1 MTNHNIQPELNE
13 YLKALKEKV
22 PQRDPE
28 MAAKGRANFLSEV
41 KELQAKK
48 STPWWVEIFTAIFS
62 LPIQAN
68 RRLATAVASILTAIV
83 LTFGAV
89 GGTVYASQ
97 DSLPNQTMYA
107 VKTLTE
113 DIRLRLAKQPEEKIR
128 LLEMFANRRIEE
140 LYVLSEKKEE
150 FSQVTVTRL
159 EQHAEDMLIWAS
171 EQEGKDLTQSLNQIR
186 KSLQAQ
192 EEKIAKLANIE
203 HGSAVKKLSRVQK
216 KLREKIHLAGEGLDN
231 PAAFRKKMRSTTPF
245 TPVETL
251 KTGKPEETRTPENKR
266 KPVDRGTPTWKGKP
280 DQVGTP
286 DHKGKPEEVGQPENK
301 GKPKDPGKPDKTG
314 KPNEPGPPD
323 DKGKPENPGP
333 PDDKRGP

>member
-1 MTNHNIQPELNE
+1 MNNHNIQPELNK

-41 KELQAKK
+41 KELQTKK
-48 STPWWVEIFTAIFS
+48 STPRLAEIFAAIFS
-62 LPIQAN
+62 MSIQTN
-68 RRLATAVASILTAIV
+68 RRLATAVASILIAIV

-97 DSLPNQTMYA
+97 DSLPNQTLYA

-128 LLEMFANRRIEE
+128 LLEMFAIRRVEE
-140 LYVLSEKKEE
+140 LYTLSEKEE
-150 FSQVTVTRL
+150 DFPQVTVTRL
-159 EQHAEDMLIWAS
+159 EQHAENMLILAF

-186 KSLQAQ
+186 KSLQVQ
-192 EEKIAKLANIE
+192 EEKLAKLANTE
-203 HGSAVKKLSRVQK
+203 HGNAVKKLTQVQK
-216 KLREKIHLAGEGLDN
+216 KLREKIHLAEEGLDN

-251 KTGKPEETRTPENKR
+251 RPGKPEKNRTPENKR

-286 DHKGKPEEVGQPENK
+286 DHKGKPEEAGQPENK
-301 GKPKDPGKPDKTG
+301 GKPKDPGKPDNTE

-323 DKGKPENPGP
+323 DKGKPEDPGP
-333 PDDKRGP
+333 SDDKRGP

>member
-28 MAAKGRANFLSEV
+28 MAAKGRANFLLEV

-48 STPWWVEIFTAIFS
+48 STPWLAEIFGAIFS

-68 RRLATAVASILTAIV
+68 RRLATTVASILTAIV

-97 DSLPNQTMYA
+97 DSLPNQTIYA

-113 DIRLRLAKQPEEKIR
+113 DIRLRFSKQPEEKIR
-128 LLEMFANRRIEE
+128 LLEMFANRRVEE
-140 LYVLSEKKEE
+140 LYALSEKEEE

-159 EQHAEDMLIWAS
+159 EQHAEDMLILAS

-192 EEKIAKLANIE
+192 EEKIAKLANTE
-203 HGSAVKKLSRVQK
+203 HGNAVKKLTQVQK
-216 KLREKIHLAGEGLDN
+216 KLREKIHLAEEGLDN
-231 PAAFRKKMRSTTPF
+231 PAAFRKKMKSTTPF

-251 KTGKPEETRTPENKR
+251 KPGKPEETRTPENKR
-266 KPVDRGTPTWKGKP
+266 KPDDRGTPIWKGKP

-286 DHKGKPEEVGQPENK
+286 DHKGKPEEAGQPENK
-301 GKPKDPGKPDKTG
+301 GKP
-314 KPNEPGPPD
+314 NVPGPPD
-323 DKGKPENPGP
+323 DKGKPEDPGP

>member
-48 STPWWVEIFTAIFS
+48 STPWLAEIFAAIFS

-97 DSLPNQTMYA
+97 DSLPKQTLYA

-113 DIRLRLAKQPEEKIR
+113 DIRLRFSKQPEEKIR
-128 LLEMFANRRIEE
+128 LLEKFANRRVEE
-140 LYVLSEKKEE
+140 LSALSEKEEE
-150 FSQVTVTRL
+150 FPEETITRL
-159 EQHAEDMLIWAS
+159 EQHTETILKIAS
-171 EQEGKDLTQSLNQIR
+171 KQEGKELTQSLKKIR

-192 EEKIAKLANIE
+192 EEIISKLANME
-203 HGSAVKKLSRVQK
+203 HGNADKKLTQVQK
-216 KLREKIHLAGEGLDN
+216 KLREKIHLAEEGLDN
-231 PAAFRKKMRSTTPF
+231 PAAFRKKMKSTTPF

-251 KTGKPEETRTPENKR
+251 KPGKPEETRTPENKR
-266 KPVDRGTPTWKGKP
+266 KPVDRGTPIWKGKP

-286 DHKGKPEEVGQPENK
+286 DHKGKPGEAGQQENK
-301 GKPKDPGKPDKTG
+301 G
-314 KPNEPGPPD
+314 KPNEPGSPD
-323 DKGKPENPGP
+323 DKGKPEDPGP

>member
-1 MTNHNIQPELNE
+1 MTDHDMQPELNE

-48 STPWWVEIFTAIFS
+48 STPWLANVFAAIFS

-68 RRLATAVASILTAIV
+68 QRLATALASILIAIV
-83 LTFGAV
+83 LTFGAA

-97 DSLPNQTMYA
+97 DSLPNQTLYA

-113 DIRLRLAKQPEEKIR
+113 DIRLRFAKQPKEKIR
-128 LLEMFANRRIEE
+128 LLEKFANRRVEE
-140 LYVLSEKKEE
+140 LYALSEKEIAYP
-150 FSQVTVTRL
+150 QATVTRL
-159 EQHAEDMLIWAS
+159 EQHAETMLKIAS
-171 EQEGKDLTQSLNQIR
+171 EQEGKELTQSLNQIR
-186 KSLQAQ
+186 KSFQAQ
-192 EEKIAKLANIE
+192 EEKIARLANIE
-203 HGSAVKKLSRVQK
+203 HGNADKKITQLQK
-216 KLREKIHLAGEGLDN
+216 KLQEKIRLAEEGLDN
-231 PAAFRKKMRSTTPF
+231 PASFREKMKNITPL

-251 KTGKPEETRTPENKR
+251 KPGKPEESRTPGNKR
-266 KPVDRGTPTWKGKP
+266 KPDDLGTPIWKGKP

-286 DHKGKPEEVGQPENK
+286 DHKGKP
-301 GKPKDPGKPDKTG
+301 KDPGQPNNKG

-323 DKGKPENPGP
+323 DRGKPEDPGP